1 MAAESGVLRTLWL
14 GQAPPIPLQ
23 CGFSSDGGRNRA
35 SAAAPIRLKN
45 LTGLNLTDNL
55 IARAKS
61 FYLVIGEHETKNR
74 EPIDFELP
82 AETVKFCPGM
92 CVSID
97 PSC

>member
-1 MAAESGVLRTLWL
+1 MAAAIAL
-14 GQAPPIPLQ
+14 LQ
-23 CGFSSDGGRNRA
+23 
-35 SAAAPIRLKN
+35 AAPIRLKN

-82 AETVKFCPGM
+82 AETVAILSWYVREYRTLPVERAIRCPFPRRRREGKTLRNA
-92 CVSID
+92 VD
-97 PSC
+97 AT